1 MVVGQG
7 GGMVSNVPQKSI
19 PLTLFIMGRWT
30 DAMAAIRDC
39 LYVGK
44 DFLVP
49 QEYTLLVEEMMK
61 LVDDV

>member
-1 MVVGQG
+1 
-7 GGMVSNVPQKSI
+7 MVSNVPQKSI